1 MFLFELQLKS
11 FELKPLTLQSYSATT
26 VHMDM
31 DTGQL
36 VQNTL
41 NCLSGRSG
49 VGKERELKAKE
60 GSSLS
65 VLRERWFLEDCPEAR
80 QRV

>member
-1 MFLFELQLKS
+1 MFLFEQQLKG

-26 VHMDM
+26 VHTDM

-36 VQNTL
+36 VQNAL

-49 VGKERELKAKE
+49 VGKERGLKAKE
-60 GSSLS
+60 GSSLR
-65 VLRERWFLEDCPEAR
+65 VLGERWFLEDWPKAR